1 MSVDHRQVEQFLYRE
16 ARLMDEHAYD
26 DWLALWA
33 VDALY
38 WVPVNRDDIDST
50 REISIIYADRRR
62 MEDMIARLKGG
73 AAYAQD
79 PPSRMRRI
87 VANVE
92 IEDESEDGGIVV
104 CANFLLTELRR
115 HRQTTF
121 AGRTIHKLRPEQGSF
136 KIVSKKVELLNN
148 DEVIGNL
155 SFLI

>member
-1 MSVDHRQVEQFLYRE
+1 MTVDRQQVETFLYLE
-16 ARLMDEHAYD
+16 ARRMDEHAYD

-33 VDALY
+33 DDALY
-38 WVPVNRDDIDST
+38 WVPANRDDIDPE
-50 REISIIYADRRR
+50 REVSIVYADRPRL
-62 MEDMIARLKGG
+62 EDRIARLKSG

-87 VANVE
+87 VSNVE
-92 IEDESEDGGIVV
+92 VEEEANGEIVV
-104 CANFLLTELRR
+104 HANFLLTELRR

-148 DEVIGNL
+148 DEVIDNL

>member
-1 MSVDHRQVEQFLYRE
+1 MTVDRQQVETFLYLE
-16 ARLMDEHAYD
+16 ARRMDEHAYD

-33 VDALY
+33 DDALY
-38 WVPVNRDDIDST
+38 WVPANRDDIDPE
-50 REISIIYADRRR
+50 REVSIVYADRPRL
-62 MEDMIARLKGG
+62 EDRIARLKSG

-87 VANVE
+87 VSNVE
-92 IEDESEDGGIVV
+92 VEEEADGEIIVY
-104 CANFLLTELRR
+104 ANFLLTELRR
-115 HRQTTF
+115 HRQTMF

-148 DEVIGNL
+148 DEVIDNL

>member
-1 MSVDHRQVEQFLYRE
+1 MTVDRQQVETFLYLE
-16 ARLMDEHAYD
+16 ARHMDEHAYD

-33 VDALY
+33 DDALY
-38 WVPVNRDDIDST
+38 WVPANRDDIDPE
-50 REISIIYADRRR
+50 REVSIVYADRPRL
-62 MEDMIARLKGG
+62 EDRIARLKSG

-87 VANVE
+87 VSNVE
-92 IEDESEDGGIVV
+92 VEEEADGEIIVH
-104 CANFLLTELRR
+104 ANFLLTELRR

-148 DEVIGNL
+148 DEVIDNL